1 MMQPPKLTTRSI
13 AGLGAM
19 LAALTGVPAA
29 SAQGVDRYAA
39 FVIDTQTAE
48 VLHEDQA
55 DEARYPASLT
65 KMMTLYMLFE
75 AIEQGRVSMNEG
87 LPVSRRAAAQSPS
100 RLGLRAGDR
109 ISVEDAILALI
120 VRSANDV
127 AVVVGERL
135 GGSEAAFADQ
145 MTARAH
151 SLGMTRTYFQNASG
165 LPNTAQTTTARDMAT
180 LSMALMRDF
189 PQRYAL
195 FSTPDM
201 QWRNVYGRNH
211 NNLLHRV
218 EGVDGLKTGFT
229 RASGFNLASSAIRD
243 GRRIVVVVMGG
254 ESSAARDAQVA
265 YLIENAYEEMRRR
278 ANGELPMA
286 TMVSLPTPL
295 EATAGPLAGGPGVNT
310 VGRVLPASEPL
321 ALPPTVPALP
331 SSQPAM
337 DGPTEEDGGEGAG
350 AISADPVAF
359 MPTQPEAPA
368 AAPAAAE
375 PAPAAER
382 TPNRTRYHRDLR
394 ARERDLRTVGG
405 RSASRRDD

>member
-1 MMQPPKLTTRSI
+1 MMQPPTLTTRSL
-13 AGLGAM
+13 AGLGAVIS
-19 LAALTGVPAA
+19 ARSVAPAA
-29 SAQGVDRYAA
+29 SAQGADRYAA

-75 AIEQGRVSMNEG
+75 AIEQGRVSMSEG

-135 GGSEAAFADQ
+135 SGSESAFAAQ
-145 MTARAH
+145 MTTRAH
-151 SLGMTRTYFQNASG
+151 ALGMTRTFFQNASG
-165 LPNTAQTTTARDMAT
+165 LPNMAQTTTARDMAT

-211 NNLLHRV
+211 NNLLTRV

-295 EATAGPLAGGPGVNT
+295 EGTAGPLAGAPGVST
-310 VGRVLPASEPL
+310 VGRT
-321 ALPPTVPALP
+321 LPPSDATLIAPP
-331 SSQPAM
+331 PTQPAVEGLA
-337 DGPTEEDGGEGAG
+337 DEGEDMGGDAAEGAG
-350 AISADPVAF
+350 FEPATF
-359 MPTQPEAPA
+359 TPEAPTA
-368 AAPAAAE
+368 PEPAAAQGTADLTPAAPATR
-375 PAPAAER
+375 PL
-382 TPNRTRYHRDLR
+382 TRYHRDLR
-394 ARERDLRTVGG
+394 ARNRDLRTVGG